1 MRRLIIALI
10 GCLVMVSFNAIA
22 QKTVTGRVTD
32 GTSGEG
38 LPGVTVSVKGGRGTT
53 TTNTDGTFSISVP
66 SDGSVLVFSYVGYEP
81 QELSARSANFN
92 IVLNPAVAAIDEVVV
107 TGYRTSIKKDFV
119 GSAGTVKGAD
129 VAAVPI
135 ASFDQ
140 AIQGRTPGLLLRAQ
154 SGQPGAAGSILIRG
168 RASFGGATEPLF
180 IVDGLRIAGAD
191 FSQINPNDILNI
203 TVLKDA
209 VATSIYGSQ
218 GANGV
223 IVVTTKRGSS
233 GKPKLEIDA
242 YTGWGRFPTFNDYRL
257 MTTEEKIGYE
267 LRRGGTSLD
276 FYTQA
281 ELDSLGRINTDWE
294 KETTRTGR
302 TYSVNASASGGSDKT
317 KYFASINYFTQ
328 EGSVRNTSFDR
339 ITTRFNLSQ
348 DAGNFSFGLNA
359 NGTYSNFINTSET
372 NTAIGAP
379 LNAGIW
385 TNPYE
390 QPFVPGRYNAAG
402 NFVPGGTVL
411 TRPRIAETFQPI
423 PTTELYWNTNNSA
436 DFRVIAGVNGEYR
449 IPFVKGLSVKTQ
461 YGVDFRQFNAEAWVD
476 RRTYSGG
483 FNPRPTSGQFAGFR
497 TSSFNRNLFQSSRI
511 TWTSSINYNK
521 SFGDHTIDVG
531 AFYETIDA
539 KVNSS
544 GRTVF
549 LLESPFQNEAG
560 ATINADL
567 IPRITASGEEAVI
580 QSYFGLANYT
590 YKGKYYVSGNIR
602 RDGSSR
608 FGPNYRFATFGG
620 IGVGWIMSE
629 ENFMKGTKGWLD
641 LLKFRAS
648 YGTVANDGALGAYT
662 WQGSVGNRL
671 YNATQG
677 TTLTLPA
684 NPDLRWEGRTKLN
697 FGFDFAMFSN
707 RLTGAIDYYNEQTD
721 DLILPN
727 ELSRTTGIATIQEN
741 IGAIKNE
748 GVELN
753 LSYDIIRTRDL
764 RLNVNGNLTYND
776 NRITKLTDR
785 DTLVSGLV
793 ARVVGKPVQSLY
805 MVEFAGV
812 NPQNGASLYR
822 NLDGT
827 TTENINGLDRQRR
840 IVGMG
845 DPNLFGGF
853 GFDVSYKGLALN
865 TQFNY
870 QFGSRAYNNER
881 NNIENP
887 DYYYDN
893 MNADLLGEWQ
903 RPGDITNIPDPNNPY
918 FSSTTRFL
926 EDNSFVR
933 LRNITLSYTLPT
945 SIINKLKL
953 RQVTIYASGTNLL
966 TWTNWRGRDPEFAQ
980 AGVLTGS
987 QYPALQTTQL
997 GLRVGF

>member
-10 GCLVMVSFNAIA
+10 GCLVMVSYSAIA
-22 QKTVTGRVTD
+22 QKTVSGRVTD

-38 LPGVTVSVKGGRGTT
+38 LPGVTVSVKGSRATT
-53 TTNTDGTFSISVP
+53 TTNTDGTFSIAVP
-66 SDGSVLVFSYVGYEP
+66 SDGSVLVFSYVGFEP
-81 QELSARSANFN
+81 QEISARSSNFN
-92 IVLNPAVAAIDEVVV
+92 IILNPAVASIDEVVV

-129 VAAVPI
+129 VANVPI

-154 SGQPGAAGSILIRG
+154 SGQPGASGSILIRG
-168 RASFGGATEPLF
+168 RASFGGGTEPLF

-191 FSQINPNDILNI
+191 FSQINPNDIQNI

-223 IVVTTKRGSS
+223 IVVTTKRGVS
-233 GKPKLEIDA
+233 GKPKLEVDA

-257 MTTEEKIGYE
+257 MNTQEKIGYE
-267 LRRGGTSLD
+267 LRRGGTSLED
-276 FYTQA
+276 YSQA

-294 KETTRTGR
+294 KETTRTGK

-339 ITTRFNLSQ
+339 ITARMNLNQ

-359 NGTYSNFINTSET
+359 NGTLSNFQNTSET

-390 QPFVPGRYNAAG
+390 QPFVFGRYNPAG
-402 NFVPGGTVL
+402 NFVPGGDVL
-411 TRPRIAETFQPI
+411 TRPRIAESFQPI
-423 PTTELYWNTNNSA
+423 PTTDLYWNNNNSE
-436 DFRVIAGVNGEYR
+436 DIRVIAGVNAEYR
-449 IPFVKGLSVKTQ
+449 IPMVKGLSVRTQ
-461 YGVDFRQFNAEAWVD
+461 YGIDYRQFNSDAFVD
-476 RRTYSGG
+476 RRTYSAGS
-483 FNPRPTSGQFAGFR
+483 NPRPTSGQFQNFR
-497 TSSFNRNLFQSSRI
+497 TSSFSRGFFQSSRA
-511 TWTSSINYNK
+511 TWTSSLNYNK
-521 SFGDHTIDVG
+521 SFGDHTLDLG

-539 KVNSS
+539 KVNSN

-567 IPRITASGEEAVI
+567 IPRISASGSEASI
-580 QSYFGLANYT
+580 ESFFGLVNYS
-590 YKGKYYVSGNIR
+590 YKGKYYVSGNVR

-608 FGPNYRFATFGG
+608 FGPNNRFATFGG
-620 IGVGWIMSE
+620 IGVGWIMTE
-629 ENFMKGTKGWLD
+629 ESFMSGTRGWLD

-662 WQGSVGNRL
+662 WQGTVGNRL

-677 TTLTLPA
+677 TIVTVPA
-684 NPDLRWEGRTKLN
+684 NPDLRWEGRTKINL
-697 FGFDFAMFSN
+697 GFDFAMFGS
-707 RLTGAIDYYNEQTD
+707 RLTGGIDYYNEKTN

-727 ELSRTTGIATIQEN
+727 ELSRTTGFTNIQQN
-741 IGAIKNE
+741 IGQVKNE

-753 LSYDIIRTRDL
+753 LSYDILRTRDL
-764 RLNVNGNLTYND
+764 RINVNGNLTYND
-776 NRITKLTDR
+776 NKITKLADR
-785 DTLVSGLV
+785 DTIVSGIIARIVGQPINSLFLV
-793 ARVVGKPVQSLY
+793 EYG
-805 MVEFAGV
+805 GV
-812 NPQNGASLYR
+812 NPENGASLYR
-822 NLDGT
+822 KLDGT
-827 TTENINGLDRQRR
+827 TTESRNLLNNERR
-840 IVGMG
+840 VVGMG

-853 GFDVSYKGLALN
+853 GFDVNYKGLSLN
-865 TQFNY
+865 SQFNY
-870 QFGSRAYNNER
+870 QFGSSAFNNER

-887 DYYYDN
+887 AYYYDN

-903 RPGDITNIPDPNNPY
+903 RPGDITNIPSPNNPF
-918 FSSTTRFL
+918 FSNTTRFV

-933 LRNITLSYTLPT
+933 LRNITLSYTLPAAMI
-945 SIINKLKL
+945 SKLKL
-953 RQVTIYASGTNLL
+953 SQVTIYASGTNLL

-980 AGVLTGS
+980 SGVLTGG
-987 QYPALQTTQL
+987 QYPALRTTQL